1 MEEASQDLA
10 AVVGP
15 IVCHRPT
22 TVVLQ
27 PGPESYSDASSN
39 AVSGQSKQSRQ
50 SVKVNRW
57 RDRVD
62 RYSEPDPPK
71 QCSSVEAQSK
81 WHGYFG
87 SYAQENAR
95 TV

>member
-15 IVCHRPT
+15 IFCHRPT

-39 AVSGQSKQSRQ
+39 AVSGPRR
-50 SVKVNRW
+50 SV
-57 RDRVD
+57 
-62 RYSEPDPPK
+62 
-71 QCSSVEAQSK
+71 QQ
-81 WHGYFG
+81 
-87 SYAQENAR
+87 AR
-95 TV
+95 APVL